1 MNNPTKLET
10 AIIHELNVHVI
21 ELNRLMTLERD
32 FIVLN
37 RLCETAYSI
46 RVLLRIITRSD
57 VEIPNIDTILQSLIK
72 FNFYLYTFKQKK
84 Q

>member
-57 VEIPNIDTILQSLIK
+57 VEIPNIDTIRQSLIK
-72 FNFYLYTFKQKK
+72 VNVSL
-84 Q
+84 